1 MDEPIADQADE
12 GVDVQLPDAAPA
24 EFRRTR
30 PRRGSPELDAFLRAV
45 VRSGASDLHLKS
57 GQAPRV
63 RISGKLRTVERE
75 PAPAEVFEE
84 RVFAFL
90 SETDRQRLVRE
101 GSVDLAYDLEDVRFR
116 LNVYRQDSGIS
127 VAARVV
133 PRQIPTF
140 DELHLPPIV
149 AKIAE
154 VEQGLILVSGV
165 TGSGKSTTIA
175 SMLEQINSTQYKH
188 IVTIEEPIE
197 FLYQSKK
204 CLIDQ
209 REVGINVPDYPTA
222 LRALLREDPD
232 VVLIGEMRDADTFR
246 AAIQAADTGHLVFGT
261 VHAAN
266 AAQTIGR
273 VLSLFDDSEKPSIRE
288 SLVFTLRAIITQK
301 LLPSSADGVRRV
313 PAVEVLISTPI
324 VRKLIEEN
332 RDIDLSEAI
341 RSGDEGMLDFTE
353 SLYALVQDELV
364 DQEIACQAAPNRP
377 EFEMRL
383 AGIKPS
389 QRSIVM

>member
-1 MDEPIADQADE
+1 MNEPSAERPDKDVAAD
-12 GVDVQLPDAAPA
+12 LPETTPPD
-24 EFRRTR
+24 FHRTR

-45 VRSGASDLHLKS
+45 VRSGASDLHIKS
-57 GQAPRV
+57 GQPPRV
-63 RISGKLRTVERE
+63 RISGQLRKVERE
-75 PAPAEVFEE
+75 PAPPELFEA

-90 SETDRQRLVRE
+90 SEPDRQRLVSE
-101 GSVDLAYDLEDVRFR
+101 GSVDLAYDLDDVRFR
-116 LNVYRQDSGIS
+116 LNVYKQESGIS
-127 VAARVV
+127 IAARVV
-133 PRQIPTF
+133 PRRIPGF
-140 DELHLPPIV
+140 DELRLPPVV

-154 VEQGLILVSGV
+154 AEQGLVLVSGI

-175 SMLEQINSTQYKH
+175 AMLEQINVTQHKH

-197 FLYQSKK
+197 FLHTSKK

-266 AAQTIGR
+266 APQTIGR
-273 VLSLFDDSEKPSIRE
+273 ILSLFDESEKPSIRE
-288 SLVFTLRAIITQK
+288 SLVFTLRAIISQQ
-301 LLPSSADGVRRV
+301 LLRSSAEGVSRV

-324 VRKLIEEN
+324 VRKLIQEN
-332 RDIDLSEAI
+332 RDIELSEVI
-341 RSGDEGMLDFTE
+341 RSGDEGMICFTE
-353 SLYALVQDELV
+353 SLYTLVQEKLIDRETG
-364 DQEIACQAAPNRP
+364 CQAAPNRP

-383 AGIKPS
+383 AGIKQS
-389 QRSIVM
+389 QRAFVR

>member
-1 MDEPIADQADE
+1 MDERNINEPDE
-12 GVDVQLPDAAPA
+12 AVAAHIPDGMPA
-24 EFRRTR
+24 EFDRTR

-57 GQAPRV
+57 GQPPRV
-63 RISGKLRTVERE
+63 RISGQLRTVERE
-75 PAPAEVFEE
+75 PAPAELFEA

-90 SETDRQRLVRE
+90 SEPDRQRLVRE

-116 LNVYRQDSGIS
+116 LNVYRQESGIS

-140 DELHLPPIV
+140 DELHLPPMV

-154 VEQGLILVSGV
+154 FEQGLVLVSGI

-175 SMLEQINSTQYKH
+175 AMLEQINCTERKH

-197 FLYQSKK
+197 FLHRSNK

-273 VLSLFDDSEKPSIRE
+273 VLSLFDDSEKSSIRE

-301 LLPSSADGVRRV
+301 LLRSCAEDVRRV
-313 PAVEVLISTPI
+313 PAVEILISTPI

-332 RDIDLSEAI
+332 RDIELPEAI
-341 RSGDEGMLDFTE
+341 RSGDEGMTSFTE
-353 SLYALVQDELV
+353 SLYTLVQEKLIDE
-364 DQEIACQAAPNRP
+364 ETGCQAAPNRP

-383 AGIKPS
+383 SGIKPS
-389 QRSIVM
+389 QRSIIG

>member
-1 MDEPIADQADE
+1 MDEPTVEQPREDTA
-12 GVDVQLPDAAPA
+12 VQHSDAAPA
-24 EFRRTR
+24 EFHRTR
-30 PRRGSPELDAFLRAV
+30 PHRGSPELDTFLQAV

-57 GQAPRV
+57 GQPPRV
-63 RISGKLRTVERE
+63 RINGTLRTVERE
-75 PAPAEVFEE
+75 AAPAELFEA

-90 SETDRQRLVRE
+90 TEPDRQRLVRE

-116 LNVYRQDSGIS
+116 LNVYKQESGIS

-149 AKIAE
+149 AKIAAI
-154 VEQGLILVSGV
+154 EQGLVLVSGV

-175 SMLEQINSTQYKH
+175 SMLEQINRTQHKH

-197 FLYQSKK
+197 FLHSSKK

-261 VHAAN
+261 VHAAT
-266 AAQTIGR
+266 ASQTIGR

-301 LLPSSADGVRRV
+301 LLPSSAEDVERV
-313 PAVEVLISTPI
+313 PAVEVLVSTPI

-332 RDIDLSEAI
+332 RDIELSEVI
-341 RSGDEGMLDFTE
+341 RSGDAGMLDFTE
-353 SLYALVQDELV
+353 SLYTLVQQELIGR
-364 DQEIACQAAPNRP
+364 ETGRQAAPSRE

-383 AGIKPS
+383 SGIKPS
-389 QRSIVM
+389 QRSIIH